1 MDLVT
6 SMNCD
11 KHGNKMEEYGQDDYR
26 KGGKH
31 EREKLI
37 NGKHISMKA

>member
-1 MDLVT
+1 MDSVT

-11 KHGNKMEEYGQDDYR
+11 KHENEMQECGQVDYR
-26 KGGKH
+26 KGEKH
-31 EREKLI
+31 ERGKLI

>member
-11 KHGNKMEEYGQDDYR
+11 KHENEMEECGQDDHR

-31 EREKLI
+31 ERGKLI

>member
-1 MDLVT
+1 MDLLT
-6 SMNCD
+6 SMDCD
-11 KHGNKMEEYGQDDYR
+11 KHENAMQECGQDGYR

-31 EREKLI
+31 ERGKRI